1 MADLLKIGEMQAK
14 QHNGKQENAWFFG
27 VIFSKRKV
35 IMKLKSFR
43 VQNFRSFLDSGWI
56 DCQDLTAIAG
66 VNEAGKS
73 NLLKGLWKLKPAFQA
88 DNQILHSDLPRDN
101 FDELM
106 KMEKLP
112 DFVSA
117 KFELE
122 PKDQN
127 LLQKYFPMLK
137 KFDHLKVSRS
147 LYGKYTLEVPITVP
161 ESEAKKLH
169 DFIIKIMPGFIY
181 YSNYGNLDSNIYLPQ
196 MLKTFNKKGVSTISP
211 TKKRT
216 IKLLL
221 LYVGIT
227 PEMLKKDMP
236 VLFNGQSDGILTAS
250 ELQSLIVKK
259 KEYQKL
265 FERAGE
271 RLSKEFAE
279 VWKQGDYKFEFVFE
293 GENLKIW
300 VTDGMGNRAPLE
312 ERSVGMQWFLSFFL
326 VFSLE
331 SKMFYTN
338 TILLLDESGMTLHGF
353 AQQDLVDFME
363 QMSKTNQI
371 VYTTHSNYM
380 LPTKDLNRAKM
391 VFKDD
396 KGHSMVSNDLK
407 SNGFKSSKDSLLPVQ
422 SAVGIEVSKSILMS
436 SEKVLVLSTADQF
449 LLTAMKNFL
458 GGKGKIKAR
467 QDVVFVSAGLNGLD
481 ATAQVL
487 SEGSELPI
495 VFLSGKNETKACTQL
510 LQKTYKED
518 AFKIKKLSDFGD
530 FDTIED
536 VVPYE
541 IFARSSGNYLIR
553 ILDANFE
560 LETNLPFV
568 EQIEEYAQ
576 EKGYVLP
583 ESYRE
588 EIAKRTKN
596 FMNKNFDD
604 IKLDRG
610 TKKLWTKMLREILKI

>member
-1 MADLLKIGEMQAK
+1 
-14 QHNGKQENAWFFG
+14 
-27 VIFSKRKV
+27 
-35 IMKLKSFR
+35 MKLKSFR
-43 VQNFRSFLDSGWI
+43 VQNFRSFVDSGWI

-73 NLLKGLWKLKPAFQA
+73 NLLKGLWKLKPAFQS
-88 DNQILHSDLPRDN
+88 DNQILQSDLPRDS

-106 KMEKLP
+106 KCEKLP
-112 DFVSA
+112 NFVSA
-117 KFELE
+117 KFDLE
-122 PKDQN
+122 PKDQK

-137 KFDHLKVSRS
+137 KFDHLTVSRS

-161 ESEAKKLH
+161 ESETKKLH

-211 TKKRT
+211 SKKRT

-236 VLFNGQSDGILTAS
+236 VLFNGQSDGVLTAS
-250 ELQSLIVKK
+250 QLQGLIIKK

-265 FERAGE
+265 FDRAGE
-271 RLSKEFAE
+271 KLTKEFAE

-293 GENLKIW
+293 GESLKIW

-312 ERSVGMQWFLSFFL
+312 QRSVGMQWFLSFFL

-331 SKMFYTN
+331 SKLFYTN

-353 AQQDLVDFME
+353 AQQDLIDFME
-363 QMSKTNQI
+363 KMSQTNQI
-371 VYTTHSNYM
+371 IYTTHSNYM
-380 LPTKDLNRAKM
+380 LPTKNLNRAKM
-391 VFKDD
+391 VYKDD
-396 KGHSMVSNDLK
+396 NGHSLVSNELK
-407 SNGFKSSKDSLLPVQ
+407 SNKFRSSKDSLLPVQ

-436 SEKVLVLSTADQF
+436 SDKILVLSVVDQF
-449 LLTAMKNFL
+449 LLTAIKNFL
-458 GGKGKIKAR
+458 CGKGKIKAK
-467 QDVVFVSAGLNGLD
+467 QDVVFVSAGLNGLE

-487 SEGSELPI
+487 SDGGELPKI
-495 VFLSGKNETKACTQL
+495 FLAGEDTQKAISQLCKN
-510 LQKTYKED
+510 TYKNNES
-518 AFKIKKLSDFGD
+518 KILSLSSFGD
-530 FDTIED
+530 FNTIED
-536 VVPYE
+536 IVPYE
-541 IFARSSGNYLIR
+541 IFARSSGSYLIR

-588 EIAKRTKN
+588 EIATRTKT
-596 FMNKNFDD
+596 FMSKNFSD
-604 IKLDRG
+604 IKLDHG
-610 TKKLWTKMLREILKI
+610 TKKLWTKILKEILDC